1 MKTFNELTKRE
12 LCELSEMQ
20 VDAYV
25 DIELA
30 NQNITKPISVSIDFP
45 KFVSIV
51 DKAPEKDM
59 EIYECGGY
67 TFADMESAQRFS
79 TFVGTLPL
87 VRTNYDW
94 SVGSEHKYV
103 QEQMFET
110 PSVAIV
116 KCFSE
121 AKYRAVAEQL
131 KHLKGVKEKQNR
143 ENNEVVNDVINY
155 DAIDSVRYQIKSK
168 VREAIEF
175 FAKVEK
181 VADDYN
187 KYFSITNDSIKA
199 YETLYTVYNI
209 QDQEFKDEVTELL
222 KARLN

>member
-12 LCELSEMQ
+12 LSQLNEIQ
-20 VDAYV
+20 VDAYI

-30 NQNITKPISVSIDFP
+30 NQNITRPISVSIDFP

-51 DKAPEKDM
+51 DKAPEKDV
-59 EIYECGGY
+59 EVYECGGY
-67 TFADMESAQRFS
+67 TFADMDSAQKFA

-94 SVGSEHKYV
+94 SNGSEHEYV
-103 QEQMFET
+103 QEQMFKT
-110 PSVAIV
+110 PSVTIL

-131 KHLKGVKEKQNR
+131 KHLKGVKEKQNKD
-143 ENNEVVNDVINY
+143 NSNVVDDVINY
-155 DAIDSVRYQIKSK
+155 DAIDAVKYQVKMK

-181 VADDYN
+181 VADEYD

-209 QDQEFKDEVTELL
+209 QDEEFKEEVTKLL
-222 KARLN
+222 VSRLN

>member
-1 MKTFNELTKRE
+1 MKTFNELTKK
-12 LCELSEMQ
+12 ELSELNEIQ

-45 KFVSIV
+45 KFVSLV
-51 DKAPEKDM
+51 EKAPEKDV
-59 EIYECGGY
+59 EVYECGGY
-67 TFADMESAQRFS
+67 TFADMDSAQKFA

-94 SVGSEHKYV
+94 SNGSEHKYV

-110 PSVAIV
+110 PPVTIL

-121 AKYRAVAEQL
+121 AKYRAVSEQL
-131 KHLKGVKEKQNR
+131 KHLKNIKEKQNK
-143 ENNEVVNDVINY
+143 ENSNAVDDVINY
-155 DAIDSVRYQIKSK
+155 EAIDSVKYQVRSK

-175 FAKVEK
+175 FTKVEK
-181 VADDYN
+181 VASEYN

-209 QDQEFKDEVTELL
+209 QDDEFKEEVTKLL
-222 KARLN
+222 VNRLN